1 MKLLKILL
9 PKILIIGIPIV
20 IQIFIFVVTYIWLS
34 ESFAWINLFISL
46 IGVLIF
52 LRIINKDNPASFKL
66 SWSVLILII
75 PIVGISFYITFGRAH
90 LSKKQ
95 QKAILK
101 ETKRYD
107 ILFNK
112 NESVL
117 ESLRDNDNLAYGQ
130 AKYLLNTSHLSIYDK
145 CYNEYLK
152 SGEIFFEKLKL
163 ELKTAKKYIFME
175 YFILEEGKMWNEI
188 FDILKEK
195 VKEGVEVHLMYDD
208 IGSLFKID
216 NNFLYKLRNEG
227 IYTYKFNPLKP
238 TLSVFHNNRDHR
250 KITVIDGRCGFI
262 SGINIAD
269 EYINHKM
276 IYGKWKDNAIFLKG
290 KCVDS
295 LVLMFL
301 QLYNSNPIKKL
312 KAEDYFYKD
321 HKDYDECGYVFPFND
336 SPYPIDNEH
345 IAENAYLNII
355 NQSVKYIYIYTP
367 YLIVSY
373 EFIMA
378 LINASK
384 RGVDVHII
392 TPHIADKK
400 IVKVLTKSNYSKLI
414 ENGVKVH
421 EYKPGFIHG
430 KMIVSDDK
438 YALIGTIN
446 FDYRSFVHHFEC
458 GVWCYNCSSIYSMK
472 YDFEQLLEHET
483 IDITNENASLS
494 FKERIIKSLLI
505 IFSPL
510 M

>member
-1 MKLLKILL
+1 
-9 PKILIIGIPIV
+9 
-20 IQIFIFVVTYIWLS
+20 
-34 ESFAWINLFISL
+34 
-46 IGVLIF
+46 
-52 LRIINKDNPASFKL
+52 
-66 SWSVLILII
+66 
-75 PIVGISFYITFGRAH
+75 
-90 LSKKQ
+90 
-95 QKAILK
+95 
-101 ETKRYD
+101 
-107 ILFNK
+107 
-112 NESVL
+112 
-117 ESLRDNDNLAYGQ
+117 
-130 AKYLLNTSHLSIYDK
+130 
-145 CYNEYLK
+145 
-152 SGEIFFEKLKL
+152 
-163 ELKTAKKYIFME
+163 
-175 YFILEEGKMWNEI
+175 
-188 FDILKEK
+188 
-195 VKEGVEVHLMYDD
+195 
-208 IGSLFKID
+208 
-216 NNFLYKLRNEG
+216 
-227 IYTYKFNPLKP
+227 
-238 TLSVFHNNRDHR
+238 
-250 KITVIDGRCGFI
+250 
-262 SGINIAD
+262 
-269 EYINHKM
+269 
-276 IYGKWKDNAIFLKG
+276 
-290 KCVDS
+290 
-295 LVLMFL
+295 MFL

-312 KAEDYFYKD
+312 KAEEYFYKN
-321 HKDYDECGYVFPFND
+321 HKEYDECGYVFPFND